1 MQKKEIDEVD
11 NFIRELETTNE
22 KIKEVI
28 AETKQ
33 EPITFL
39 KKLWNISNKHCEF
52 EKSVESQ
59 QISNRPLIRKFSGLL
74 GGLDASEEPMETDE
88 VLKRDIKNII
98 WSIPPYLPYIGF
110 LSGDI
115 TVCKHVS
122 KHMLNKVT
130 EEPKLE
136 SSLSEQ

>member
-39 KKLWNISNKHCEF
+39 KKL
-52 EKSVESQ
+52 
-59 QISNRPLIRKFSGLL
+59 
-74 GGLDASEEPMETDE
+74 
-88 VLKRDIKNII
+88 
-98 WSIPPYLPYIGF
+98 
-110 LSGDI
+110 
-115 TVCKHVS
+115 
-122 KHMLNKVT
+122 
-130 EEPKLE
+130 
-136 SSLSEQ
+136 